1 MGILDNKNS
10 NMKDEKI
17 YSPIEDK
24 QIRANLLDSPIWKQN
39 FHESDIELAS
49 KKHPLLFEYVIRFD
63 GLKPTQVLKVSK
75 YAK

>member
-24 QIRANLLDSPIWKQN
+24 QIRANLNDSPMWAKTY
-39 FHESDIELAS
+39 HESDLELAKS
-49 KKHPLLFEYVIRFD
+49 KNPVLFEYVIRFD

-75 YAK
+75 VA